1 MVKERY
7 HYHDCDDCCPNID
20 NGNSRSKGSKKGEC
34 NQSVRGE
41 RAVREQGEEGESK
54 GIGKVVTGPSSRQ
67 LLDCNRCPRSRS
79 RHVDFVQCLNYC

>member
-41 RAVREQGEEGESK
+41 RAVREQGEEGE
-54 GIGKVVTGPSSRQ
+54 
-67 LLDCNRCPRSRS
+67 
-79 RHVDFVQCLNYC
+79 